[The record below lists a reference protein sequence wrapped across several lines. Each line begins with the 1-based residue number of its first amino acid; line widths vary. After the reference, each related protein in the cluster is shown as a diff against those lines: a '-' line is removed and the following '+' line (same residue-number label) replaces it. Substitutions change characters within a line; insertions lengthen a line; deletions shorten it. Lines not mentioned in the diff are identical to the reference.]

1 MGTSR
6 AHVGLVSRCFWCAA
20 LADIKFFFHAVC
32 ALELKKLETQIE
44 QKYSSF

>member
-1 MGTSR
+1 MGTLVWFR
-6 AHVGLVSRCFWCAA
+6 AAFGVL
-20 LADIKFFFHAVC
+20 LAEIKFFFHAVC